1 MLWTRASPETYDLLV
16 LQRGW
21 ATAQYADRLADT
33 LAANLLRAGT
43 AGHGNAIT
51 RRSAWRSPAEA
62 MRPSGIPIRRYAWF
76 ELLRTG
82 LFVTVRYSQR
92 DTGSGWTAGGLMSSS
107 GSSPVPPGRPTRSGD
122 SRRRDG

>member
-62 MRPSGIPIRRYAWF
+62 MRPSGIPIRRCVR
-76 ELLRTG
+76 LR
-82 LFVTVRYSQR
+82 
-92 DTGSGWTAGGLMSSS
+92 AKM
-107 GSSPVPPGRPTRSGD
+107 RS
-122 SRRRDG
+122 RDGQTKWRGIASL

>member
-43 AGHGNAIT
+43 AGHGKAIT

-62 MRPSGIPIRRYAWF
+62 MRPSGIPIRSA
-76 ELLRTG
+76 
-82 LFVTVRYSQR
+82 
-92 DTGSGWTAGGLMSSS
+92 
-107 GSSPVPPGRPTRSGD
+107 RSA
-122 SRRRDG
+122 RA